1 MRRSRSGRWLMRGE
15 RGSSSVEMVIALPI
29 VLTVLFLAVQ
39 AGTWFH
45 ARSIALAS
53 AESGA
58 RTSAMLNSSLE
69 AGLSSARSFAAD
81 VGGTTLTGVTVT
93 GDRTATSTTVTV
105 TGHSVRLVPFMD
117 VTVSQ
122 SAHPGSRGEDRD
134 DRGAG
139 RDAHPARH

>member
-1 MRRSRSGRWLMRGE
+1 MRRSRTRRSATRGE
-15 RGSSSVEMVIALPI
+15 RGSSSIEMVIALPI

-53 AESGA
+53 AQSGA

-122 SAHPGSRGEDRD
+122 SATLPVERYTR
-134 DRGAG
+134 
-139 RDAHPARH
+139 

>member
-1 MRRSRSGRWLMRGE
+1 MRRSRTKQSATRGE

-53 AESGA
+53 AQSGA

-122 SAHPGSRGEDRD
+122 SATLPVERYTR
-134 DRGAG
+134 
-139 RDAHPARH
+139 

>member
-1 MRRSRSGRWLMRGE
+1 MRRSSRWLMRGE
-15 RGSSSVEMVIALPI
+15 RGSSSVEMVIALPL

-53 AESGA
+53 AQSGA

-69 AGLSSARSFAAD
+69 AGLSSARSFAAN

-122 SAHPGSRGEDRD
+122 SATLPVERYTR
-134 DRGAG
+134 
-139 RDAHPARH
+139 

>member
-1 MRRSRSGRWLMRGE
+1 MRWSRTRRSAKRGE
-15 RGSSSVEMVIALPI
+15 RGSSSIEMVIALPI

-53 AESGA
+53 AQSGA

-69 AGLSSARSFAAD
+69 AGLSSARSFAAN
-81 VGGTTLTGVTVT
+81 VGGTTLTGVTDT

-122 SAHPGSRGEDRD
+122 SATLPVERYTR
-134 DRGAG
+134 
-139 RDAHPARH
+139 

>member
-1 MRRSRSGRWLMRGE
+1 MRRSRSSHRLMRGE

-53 AESGA
+53 AQSGA

-122 SAHPGSRGEDRD
+122 SATLPVERYTR
-134 DRGAG
+134 
-139 RDAHPARH
+139 

>member
-15 RGSSSVEMVIALPI
+15 RGSSSVEMVIALPL

-53 AESGA
+53 AQSGA

-69 AGLSSARSFAAD
+69 AGLSSARSFASD

-122 SAHPGSRGEDRD
+122 SATLPVERYTR
-134 DRGAG
+134 
-139 RDAHPARH
+139 

>member
-1 MRRSRSGRWLMRGE
+1 MRRSRSSGWLMRGE

-53 AESGA
+53 AQSGA

-122 SAHPGSRGEDRD
+122 SATLPVERYTR
-134 DRGAG
+134 
-139 RDAHPARH
+139 

>member
-1 MRRSRSGRWLMRGE
+1 MRRSRTRQSATRGE
-15 RGSSSVEMVIALPI
+15 RGSSSIEMVIALPI

-53 AESGA
+53 AQSGA

-122 SAHPGSRGEDRD
+122 SATLPVERYTR
-134 DRGAG
+134 
-139 RDAHPARH
+139 

>member
-1 MRRSRSGRWLMRGE
+1 MWRSRSSRWLMRGE

-53 AESGA
+53 AQSGA

-69 AGLSSARSFAAD
+69 AGLSSARSFASD

-93 GDRTATSTTVTV
+93 GDRTATRTTVTV

-122 SAHPGSRGEDRD
+122 SATLPVERYTR
-134 DRGAG
+134 
-139 RDAHPARH
+139 

>member
-1 MRRSRSGRWLMRGE
+1 MWRSRASRWRIRGE
-15 RGSSSVEMVIALPI
+15 RGSSSVAIVMALPI

-53 AESGA
+53 AQSGA

-81 VGGTTLTGVTVT
+81 VGGTTLTGVAVT

-122 SAHPGSRGEDRD
+122 SATLPVERYTR
-134 DRGAG
+134 
-139 RDAHPARH
+139 

>member
-1 MRRSRSGRWLMRGE
+1 MWRSRSGRWRMRGE

-53 AESGA
+53 AQSGA

-122 SAHPGSRGEDRD
+122 SATLPVERYTR
-134 DRGAG
+134 
-139 RDAHPARH
+139 

>member
-1 MRRSRSGRWLMRGE
+1 MRRSRSSGWLMRGE
-15 RGSSSVEMVIALPI
+15 RGSSSVEMVIALPL

-53 AESGA
+53 AQSGA

-122 SAHPGSRGEDRD
+122 SATLPVERYTR
-134 DRGAG
+134 
-139 RDAHPARH
+139 

>member
-1 MRRSRSGRWLMRGE
+1 MSRSRSGRWLMRGE

-53 AESGA
+53 AQSGA

-122 SAHPGSRGEDRD
+122 SATLPVERYTR
-134 DRGAG
+134 
-139 RDAHPARH
+139 

>member
-1 MRRSRSGRWLMRGE
+1 MWRSRSSRWLMRGE

-53 AESGA
+53 AQSGA

-69 AGLSSARSFAAD
+69 AGLSSARSFAAN

-122 SAHPGSRGEDRD
+122 SATLPVERYTR
-134 DRGAG
+134 
-139 RDAHPARH
+139 

>member
-1 MRRSRSGRWLMRGE
+1 MRRSRSIRRLMRGE

-53 AESGA
+53 AQSGA
-58 RTSAMLNSSLE
+58 RTSAMLNSTLE
-69 AGLSSARSFAAD
+69 AGLSSARSFAAE

-122 SAHPGSRGEDRD
+122 SATLPVERYTR
-134 DRGAG
+134 
-139 RDAHPARH
+139 

>member
-1 MRRSRSGRWLMRGE
+1 MRRSRSSRRLMRGE
-15 RGSSSVEMVIALPI
+15 RGSSSVEMVIALPL

-53 AESGA
+53 AQSGA

-122 SAHPGSRGEDRD
+122 SATLPVERYTR
-134 DRGAG
+134 
-139 RDAHPARH
+139 

>member
-53 AESGA
+53 AQSGA
-58 RTSAMLNSSLE
+58 RTSAMLNSTLE

-122 SAHPGSRGEDRD
+122 SATLPVERYTR
-134 DRGAG
+134 
-139 RDAHPARH
+139 

>member
-1 MRRSRSGRWLMRGE
+1 MRRARSGRWLMRGE

-53 AESGA
+53 AQSGA
-58 RTSAMLNSSLE
+58 RTSAMLNSTLE

-122 SAHPGSRGEDRD
+122 SATLPLERYTR
-134 DRGAG
+134 
-139 RDAHPARH
+139 

>member
-1 MRRSRSGRWLMRGE
+1 MRRSRSSQGLTRGE
-15 RGSSSVEMVIALPI
+15 RGSSSVEMVIALPL

-53 AESGA
+53 AQSGA

-122 SAHPGSRGEDRD
+122 SATLPVERYTR
-134 DRGAG
+134 
-139 RDAHPARH
+139 

>member
-1 MRRSRSGRWLMRGE
+1 MRRSRSSRWLMRGE

-53 AESGA
+53 AQSGA
-58 RTSAMLNSSLE
+58 RTSAMLNSTLE

-93 GDRTATSTTVTV
+93 GDRTASSTTVTV

-122 SAHPGSRGEDRD
+122 SATLPVERYTR
-134 DRGAG
+134 
-139 RDAHPARH
+139 

>member
-1 MRRSRSGRWLMRGE
+1 MRGE

-53 AESGA
+53 AQSGA

-93 GDRTATSTTVTV
+93 GDRSATSTTVTV

-122 SAHPGSRGEDRD
+122 SATLPVERYTR
-134 DRGAG
+134 
-139 RDAHPARH
+139 

>member
-1 MRRSRSGRWLMRGE
+1 MQRSRSSGWLMRGE
-15 RGSSSVEMVIALPI
+15 RGSASVEMVIALPI

-53 AESGA
+53 AQSGA

-69 AGLSSARSFAAD
+69 AGLSNARSFAAD

-93 GDRTATSTTVTV
+93 GDRTATSITVTV

-122 SAHPGSRGEDRD
+122 SATLPVERYTR
-134 DRGAG
+134 
-139 RDAHPARH
+139 

>member
-1 MRRSRSGRWLMRGE
+1 MRRSRTKQSATRGE
-15 RGSSSVEMVIALPI
+15 RGSSSIEMVIALPL

-53 AESGA
+53 AQSGA

-93 GDRTATSTTVTV
+93 GDRTATSTTVMV
-105 TGHSVRLVPFMD
+105 TGHSVRLVPFID

-122 SAHPGSRGEDRD
+122 SATLPVERYTR
-134 DRGAG
+134 
-139 RDAHPARH
+139 

>member
-1 MRRSRSGRWLMRGE
+1 MRRSRSSGWLMRGE
-15 RGSSSVEMVIALPI
+15 RGSSSVEMVIALPL

-53 AESGA
+53 AQSGA
-58 RTSAMLNSSLE
+58 RTSAMLNSTLE

-122 SAHPGSRGEDRD
+122 SATLPVERYTR
-134 DRGAG
+134 
-139 RDAHPARH
+139 